1 MKTDHLISRNIK
13 TNRRFNIQFNSKI
26 IVFIFS
32 VLCSAMNVSGQTLK
46 KMTPQVYSEWNK
58 IKNIK
63 LSDSAEVI
71 IYLLE
76 REIGD
81 KSVCIYHKNADTT
94 FTFSRVNKAETDIS
108 GQYVVFTRSLS
119 YDSTRILKRKKTAKD
134 KMPVDS
140 LCIFNTATQSL
151 YTIAGVIDFTL
162 PSKYTGI
169 LVYTIKLETTK
180 SDSTENEKKKKEI
193 CDVTAIIVRNLA
205 SGVEDTI
212 KNAKEFVLADEAPIL
227 AYTQC
232 SGDSLSSY
240 SVFIFDLT
248 KDSIHLVLPDM
259 QQITQLS
266 LEKRANHLAF
276 LGLKEKSVSIQKP
289 FDLYLKGA
297 KDTLAVKITAKDS
310 VYKPAQWV
318 NSSDQMITFSE
329 SGNRLF
335 FGIAPIRPVKDT
347 TRLEDEIVNVEIW
360 HHDSPQLYTQ
370 METSLENDKKKSY
383 AVMYDLGKNTFDV
396 LETLDADRSLLSVK
410 GDGRYFLQLK
420 TMPYQKA
427 VTWNGELLKDLI
439 LFDTET
445 RASTQITTGESGNP
459 LFSPTGRYLYWFSTP
474 DSIWKTFDIQ
484 KSNISILGLWSVT
497 KFHDEEN
504 DVPDHAGPYGIA
516 GWLKND
522 EAAIVYDR
530 YDMWKLYPGDP
541 FTNVAL
547 TNGRE
552 SKTVHRWLDT
562 DDENDFIDPD
572 KNMIIHQFNEKTK
585 AESYIRYDIR
595 SENSVHLTG
604 GDYALN
610 KNIIKAKKT
619 NHFIFKKQDFNTF
632 PDLLLADSTFTAV
645 KKISDA
651 NPQQSEYAWGSCEPY
666 TWTNY
671 SGHVNDGML
680 FFPPDFSPENKY
692 PLIINFYERS
702 SNELHRH
709 RAPEAH
715 RSTINYTYYT
725 NQGYVVFNPDI
736 KYIKGQPGEDCYI
749 AVNSGVDALLKKGYI
764 DSTRMGLQGHS
775 WGGYQIAY
783 LLTKTDRFKCAEAGA
798 PVVNMVSAYGG
809 VRWESGMSRM
819 FQYEKQQSRIGQTL
833 WENPAQYHYNSPIYQ
848 MEKVTT
854 PVLIMHNDEDGA
866 VPWEQGIEYY
876 MALRRL
882 GKQAWLLNYN
892 GEPHWPVK
900 WQNRL
905 DFNIRMEQYFNHFLM
920 DVPMPLWMKEGNTPL
935 EKGILDKY

>member
-1 MKTDHLISRNIK
+1 MKTDRLIFRNIK
-13 TNRRFNIQFNSKI
+13 TNHCFNMQFTSKI
-26 IVFIFS
+26 IVFILS
-32 VLCSAMNVSGQTLK
+32 VFCFNLHLSGQALK
-46 KMTPQVYSEWNK
+46 KMTPEVYSQWNK

-71 IYLLE
+71 IYTLE
-76 REIGD
+76 RETGD
-81 KSVCIYHKNADTT
+81 KSLCIYQKSADTT
-94 FTFSRVNKAETDIS
+94 YTFHRVNKAEADVS
-108 GQYVVFTRSLS
+108 GRYVVFSRSLS
-119 YDSTRILKRKKTAKD
+119 YDSTRTLKRKKTPKD

-140 LCIFNTATQSL
+140 LCIFTLADRSL
-151 YTIAGVIDFTL
+151 QTISSVSDFSL
-162 PSKYTGI
+162 PSKYAGFV
-169 LVYTIKLETTK
+169 VYTKKMDTIQP
-180 SDSTENEKKKKEI
+180 DSTKNEKKKKEV
-193 CDVTAIIVRNLA
+193 CDVTAIIVRKLV
-205 SGVEDTI
+205 SGSEDTI
-212 KNAKEFVLADEAPIL
+212 RNAKDYVLAEDTPL
-227 AYTQC
+227 MAYSQC
-232 SGDSLSSY
+232 LGDSLARY
-240 SVFIFDLT
+240 SVYSFDLT
-248 KDSIHLVLPDM
+248 NDSLQLVLPDM

-266 LEKRANHLAF
+266 LEKKGSHLAF
-276 LGLKEKSVSIQKP
+276 LGLKEKSAAVQKP
-289 FDLYLKGA
+289 YDLYLKSA
-297 KDTLAVKITAKDS
+297 QDSLAVNITAKDS
-310 VYKPAQWV
+310 LYKPTDWV
-318 NSSDQMITFSE
+318 NSSDRMISFSE

-347 TRLEDEIVNVEIW
+347 MRLDDEIVNVEIW
-360 HHDSPQLYTQ
+360 HHDSPRLYTQ
-370 METSLENDKKKSY
+370 METTLENDKKKSY
-383 AVMYDLGKNTFDV
+383 TIMYDINKTTFDV
-396 LETLDADRSLLSVK
+396 LETQEADRSILSVK

-420 TMPYQKA
+420 TLPYQKA
-427 VTWNGELLKDLI
+427 VTWNGGLLKDLI

-445 RASTQITTGESGNP
+445 RTSTQITTAESGNP
-459 LFSPTGRYLYWFSTP
+459 VFSPTGRYIYWFSGP
-474 DSIWKTFDIQ
+474 DSIWKTFDTQ

-497 KFHDEEN
+497 KFHDEQN
-504 DVPDHAGPYGIA
+504 DVPDHADPYGIA
-516 GWLKND
+516 GWLKD
-522 EAAIVYDR
+522 DAAVIVYDR
-530 YDMWKLYPGDP
+530 YDLWKLNPGDP
-541 FTNVAL
+541 FTNEVL

-552 SKTVHRWLDT
+552 TNTVHRWLDT
-562 DDENDFIDPD
+562 DVEIDFIDPD
-572 KNMIIHQFNEKTK
+572 QKMILQQFNEKSK
-585 AESYIRYDIR
+585 AEAYTLYDIK
-595 SENSVHLTG
+595 SGKKDSLTG
-604 GDYALN
+604 GDYSLN
-610 KNIIKAKKT
+610 KNIIKAKKSG
-619 NHFIFKKQDFNTF
+619 HYIFSKQDFNTF
-632 PDLLLADSTFTAV
+632 PDLLLTDSTFTTI
-645 KKISDA
+645 KKISEA
-651 NPQQSEYAWGSCEPY
+651 NPQQAEYAWGSCKPF

-671 SGHVNDGML
+671 SGKQNDGML
-680 FFPPDFSPENKY
+680 FFPPDFSPFNTY
-692 PLIINFYERS
+692 PLIVNFYERS
-702 SNELHRH
+702 SDDLHRH

-736 KYIKGQPGEDCYI
+736 RYTKGQPGEDCYI

-783 LLTKTDRFKCAEAGA
+783 LLTKTGRFKCAEAGA

-833 WENPAQYHYNSPIYQ
+833 WENPAQYHFNSPIYQ

-882 GKQAWLLNYN
+882 GKPAWMLNYN

-920 DVPMPLWMKEGNTPL
+920 DGPMPLWMREGNTPL